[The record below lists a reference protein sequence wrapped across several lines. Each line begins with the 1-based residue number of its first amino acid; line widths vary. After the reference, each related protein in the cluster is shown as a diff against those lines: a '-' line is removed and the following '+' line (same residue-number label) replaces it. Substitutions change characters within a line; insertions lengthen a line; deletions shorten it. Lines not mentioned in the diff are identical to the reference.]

1 VIRMGWKMN
10 KLLPTVVIISMTVAT
25 FYAARAQDTNAAPKP
40 RVQAT
45 QTSGSESI
53 GSPSVEDLDCS
64 GKADVCAKPVKFL
77 SRTSACVC
85 FTCAYGT
92 PKSRPMCTKS
102 RSEAKSMA
110 ALAQKS
116 GNDDQEM
123 HSAVA
128 SLGTGHSD
136 FQNKA
141 QKREKEQMKADRRK
155 DNAPQ

>member
-1 VIRMGWKMN
+1 M
-10 KLLPTVVIISMTVAT
+10 TVVT
-25 FYAARAQDTNAAPKP
+25 FYGARAQDTNAEPKAG
-40 RVQAT
+40 VQAT
-45 QTSGSESI
+45 QTI
-53 GSPSVEDLDCS
+53 GSPSVEDLDCT
-64 GKADVCAKPVKFL
+64 GKADACAKPVKFL

-92 PKSRPMCTKS
+92 RKSRPMCTKS

-128 SLGTGHSD
+128 SLGTAHSE
-136 FQNKA
+136 FQAQYKA
-141 QKREKEQMKADRRK
+141 QREREKQMQTERRK